1 MYGVGAVMSLVM
13 LAFVLISSLIMNHY
27 NKDNANMGRSLW

>member
-13 LAFVLISSLIMNHY
+13 LAFVLISSFIMNHY
-27 NKDNANMGRSLW
+27 NKNSVSVGRSLW